1 MGAIIFM
8 TVYYFQTPAGK
19 IVLDKIKISM
29 PGLGVIVRNL
39 YLARIAE
46 SLATLMKSGIPILDA
61 LRITADLVSNHV
73 FRNIVLDAEESVKG
87 GGSISGALVKYK
99 EIPPLFSSMMSI
111 GERTGKMD
119 FILEHIS
126 KFYKSE
132 SENSIQGISQIIEPA
147 LILLLGVGVAVL
159 VSSILLPIYSVV
171 SGA

>member
-1 MGAIIFM
+1 ML
-8 TVYYFQTPAGK
+8 VYYIRTPNGR
-19 IVLDKIKISM
+19 IWLDRIEVSV
-29 PGLGVIVRNL
+29 PGMGIIIRNL
-39 YLARIAE
+39 YLARIAK

-61 LRITADLVSNHV
+61 LRITADLVDNNV
-73 FRNIVLDAEESVKG
+73 FRNIVLDAEENVRG
-87 GGSISGALVKYK
+87 GGSISGALIKYK

-126 KFYKSE
+126 KFYKTE
-132 SENSIQGISQIIEPA
+132 SENSIEGISQIIEPV
-147 LILLLGVGVAVL
+147 LILVLGVGVAVL